1 MTMRLLLALAG
12 FAVGFVVPALAQEQ
26 KTVDPEVRQQIE
38 AVLTKYEDAFNKHD
52 AAAIAALYTADA
64 DEVFEK
70 EEAGGSASGR
80 EAIEQRYAAHFASSP
95 GELSFKLFQVYAFG
109 DDVCAVSEFSVI
121 FARERATM
129 LRSLSV
135 SLMPGKSGWPT
146 PIDQRRRAQVPP
158 SWS

>member
-1 MTMRLLLALAG
+1 MRLLLALAG

-80 EAIEQRYAAHFASSP
+80 EAIE
-95 GELSFKLFQVYAFG
+95 
-109 DDVCAVSEFSVI
+109 
-121 FARERATM
+121 
-129 LRSLSV
+129 
-135 SLMPGKSGWPT
+135 
-146 PIDQRRRAQVPP
+146 
-158 SWS
+158 

>member
-1 MTMRLLLALAG
+1 MRLLLALAG

-95 GELSFKLFQVYAFG
+95 GELSEEPRSRGTKVQEG
-109 DDVCAVSEFSVI
+109 SFS
-121 FARERATM
+121 RLCE
-129 LRSLSV
+129 LR
-135 SLMPGKSGWPT
+135 
-146 PIDQRRRAQVPP
+146 Q
-158 SWS
+158 